1 MLKHYVVQIRNQLY
15 QEWLQLTPSQ
25 RQQFENRAKNNPQSR
40 NPSVKFEPIKANL
53 NMKDVLP
60 VGDTVPDSQQKMDFQ
75 LQSLLKDAT
84 PEQLEASVV
93 QGLKLLDKLKTPM
106 SDEATSCSDA
116 AQWVRQIGILFKCFS
131 SSAEFAN
138 FCDR

>member
-1 MLKHYVVQIRNQLY
+1 MLKYHVVQIRSHLY
-15 QEWLQLTPSQ
+15 QEWLYLTPIQ
-25 RQQFENRAKNNPQSR
+25 RQVYENYAKNNPQSR

-60 VGDTVPDSQQKMDFQ
+60 VDDTGQDSQQKIDFQ

-93 QGLKLLDKLKTPM
+93 QGLKLLDQLKAPM
-106 SDEATSCSDA
+106 SNEVTKGSDA
-116 AQWVRQIGILFKCFS
+116 AQWVQQIGIIFILS
-131 SSAEFAN
+131 SPAEFAN
-138 FCDR
+138 TCDR